1 MGEMDQ
7 NSGEAERE
15 RRQTKNEKWWELHF
29 KVIRSK
35 FEFGYMRTTRDEEIC
50 VKSSLHN
57 IK

>member
-15 RRQTKNEKWWELHF
+15 KTNEKWWELHF

-57 IK
+57 LK

>member
-15 RRQTKNEKWWELHF
+15 KRQKKNERWWELHF
-29 KVIRSK
+29 KVIRLK
-35 FEFGYMRTTRDEEIC
+35 FEFGYTRTTRDEEIC